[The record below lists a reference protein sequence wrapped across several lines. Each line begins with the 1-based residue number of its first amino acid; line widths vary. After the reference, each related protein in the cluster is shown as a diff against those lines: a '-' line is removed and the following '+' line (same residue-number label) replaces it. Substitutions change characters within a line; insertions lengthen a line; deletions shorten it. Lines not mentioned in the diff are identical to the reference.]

1 MQVVHIQEEPKSL
14 LLNLFLT
21 LIMGLALLYFGAI
34 GFVFETRKKIFNREF
49 MDQFNEE
56 HCKHFPEAQQAPS
69 MGYPDTGCGRYA
81 AKLTY
86 SDWLDMNNAQRV
98 HINYFEMI
106 TFTLV
111 VSLVAFSGYPKVT
124 VAALGAHLVGRVVY
138 SIGYSRYGPFYRAP
152 GAITMLVANSVLLMT
167 AGCSVANLMGY

>member
-56 HCKHFPEAQQAPS
+56 HRKHFPEA
-69 MGYPDTGCGRYA
+69 
-81 AKLTY
+81 
-86 SDWLDMNNAQRV
+86 
-98 HINYFEMI
+98 
-106 TFTLV
+106 
-111 VSLVAFSGYPKVT
+111 
-124 VAALGAHLVGRVVY
+124 
-138 SIGYSRYGPFYRAP
+138 
-152 GAITMLVANSVLLMT
+152 
-167 AGCSVANLMGY
+167 